1 MAGLEK
7 LEIHSKSY
15 IVRWIRV
22 DDGHSISWSIQP
34 HKKSINFG
42 IIKHPGTLS
51 ADFNVNLSVE
61 DASTS
66 TLQEEPD
73 IDKSGRSSNCRNDTS
88 TAQEQLKAKGFIII
102 QWYGKCEADKVFM
115 GTQEVVGN
123 GGMYGLVLDNTFS
136 KQLLKTATLVLLTF
150 PTNAP
155 PKSYHHHLNSV
166 VSTSSSRKSVM
177 YRQKNVSTSTS
188 TYMDNCQSNCS
199 ATMVAANFSRGNS
212 VQGPEDA
219 EITKSHV
226 GVLSKRRRKKGQG
239 YARRFFSLDF
249 ATCTLS
255 YYYNRNSSALRGAI
269 PLSLAAVTADKRRK
283 EISIDAGAE
292 IWHLKTDNTKD
303 FEQWTRALQ
312 KASKIALGNDST
324 SVDFQKS
331 NILPEFKNLSSFPEQ
346 EEEQEWEQVEA
357 LVSRIVGT
365 RDAIERLFKKTAPCE
380 LRTDEA
386 MGRGLLLSKNSI
398 LGEEIDYFSSSI
410 VPEKKTFWKRKY
422 SSNSPSQTAGRPQ
435 LGKSNSSMVS
445 TISIGVN
452 GSSISPAE
460 NGNRGNSNQDI
471 NMHEHCSA
479 LLSDLNAVL
488 SDFSKLLA
496 RSKRYRNI
504 SKATN
509 RNSFDTNST
518 FSNAEFFDAESGQL
532 DHPQVYRFT
541 SGSEDDL
548 QASDQDEAEDE
559 FVSEASSLS
568 STSFDESLPHLNGVD
583 TIFPSRS
590 KNLDPLPIKLFV
602 QRREAIP
609 PTTVMPPSLISFLRK
624 NVGKDLSM
632 ISMPVSANEPTSL
645 LQRMAEQFEYAH
657 LLDKA
662 ASQTNP
668 DRRLCYVAAFAISNF
683 SINRCKERALRKPFN
698 PMLGE
703 TFELLR
709 TEHED
714 PKGFRFLAE
723 KVSHRPVRIACQA
736 DSLYWS
742 ISQSAAPTNKFWGK
756 SAEII
761 TEGLVRLVLH
771 LSDGRDELYS
781 WSIASSFLRN
791 VVMGE
796 KYIEPVGT
804 ATVVNE
810 STGANA
816 FIEFKHKGMFGGRS
830 EDVEVK
836 LNGSDGKKT
845 GVSLIGTWT
854 NSLRIVGTGKT
865 SDSEIWRVG
874 ELVEGAPKRY
884 GLTKF
889 AAGLNE
895 ITKIEDGKIPVTDS
909 RLRPDQ
915 RAYENGNLDD
925 AEKIKEMLEDKQR
938 LRRKEMEE
946 IGKKWK
952 PRWFNQVD
960 GGEEGE
966 EIWKLKTGKDGYW
979 EERSQG
985 TWSEVPDVLS
995 F

>member
-22 DDGHSISWSIQP
+22 DDGHSISWSIKP

-42 IIKHPGTLS
+42 IIKHPGKLG

-66 TLQEEPD
+66 TLQVEPD
-73 IDKSGRSSNCRNDTS
+73 TDKSGRSSNSRNDAS

-102 QWYGKCEADKVFM
+102 QWFGKCEADKVFM
-115 GTQEVVGN
+115 GTLEIVGN
-123 GGMYGLVLDNTFS
+123 EGMYGLVLDNTFS

-166 VSTSSSRKSVM
+166 VSTSNSRKSVM
-177 YRQKNVSTSTS
+177 YRQNNVSTPTS
-188 TYMDNCQSNCS
+188 CYLDSLQNNCS
-199 ATMVAANFSRGNS
+199 ATISAANLSGGNS
-212 VQGPEDA
+212 VHDREDA
-219 EITKSHV
+219 EIPKSHV

-239 YARRFFSLDF
+239 YAHRFFSLDF

-269 PLSLAAVTADKRRK
+269 PLNLAAVTADKRRK

-292 IWHLKTDNTKD
+292 IWHLRTDNTKD
-303 FEQWTRALQ
+303 FEQWTKALQ
-312 KASKIALGNDST
+312 KASKIALGKDLT
-324 SVDFQKS
+324 SVNFQKS
-331 NILPEFKNLSSFPEQ
+331 SNQTELKHLSSFSEQ

-365 RDAIERLFKKTAPCE
+365 RDAIERLFKKTAPYE
-380 LRTDEA
+380 PRTNETT
-386 MGRGLLLSKNSI
+386 GRGPLISKNPFSS
-398 LGEEIDYFSSSI
+398 EEIDYFNQSTA
-410 VPEKKTFWKRKY
+410 PEKKTFWKRKC
-422 SSNSPSQTAGRPQ
+422 SSNSSSQIAGRPQ

-445 TISIGVN
+445 TTSIGVN

-460 NGNRGNSNQDI
+460 NGIGEKSNQDI

-488 SDFSKLLA
+488 SDFSKLLD
-496 RSKRYRNI
+496 RSKRYRTI
-504 SKATN
+504 SKATK
-509 RNSFDTNST
+509 RNSFDSNST
-518 FSNAEFFDAESGQL
+518 ISNAEFFDAESGQL
-532 DHPQVYRFT
+532 DHPQVYKIT
-541 SGSEDDL
+541 SESDDDL
-548 QASDQDEAEDE
+548 QTSDRDEAEDE

-568 STSFDESLPHLNGVD
+568 CTIYDDSLPHLNGID
-583 TIFPSRS
+583 TIFPSRL
-590 KNLDPLPIKLFV
+590 KNLDPLPIKFFV
-602 QRREAIP
+602 PRRELIP
-609 PTTVMPPSLISFLRK
+609 PATVMPPSLIGFLRK

-632 ISMPVSANEPTSL
+632 ISMPVSANEPMSL
-645 LQRMAEQFEYAH
+645 LQRIAEQFEYAQ

-662 ASQTNP
+662 VSQTNP
-668 DRRLCYVAAFAISNF
+668 DHRLCYVAAFAISNF

-709 TEHED
+709 TEHEV

-736 DSLYWS
+736 DSLHWS
-742 ISQSAAPTNKFWGK
+742 VSQSAAPTNKFWGR

-761 TEGLVRLVLH
+761 TEGRVRLVLH

-781 WSIASSFLRN
+781 WSVASSFLRN
-791 VVMGE
+791 VVVGE

-804 ATVVNE
+804 TTVVNE

-836 LNGSDGKKT
+836 LNGPDGKKT
-845 GVSLIGTWT
+845 GISLIGTWT
-854 NSLRIVGTGKT
+854 SSLRIVGTGKT

-874 ELVEGAPKRY
+874 ELVEGATKRY

-895 ITKIEDGKIPVTDS
+895 ITKIEDGKIPVTDC

-915 RAYENGNLDD
+915 RAAEIGNLDD

-938 LRRKEMEE
+938 LRRAEMEE
-946 IGKKWK
+946 NGQKWK
-952 PRWFNQVD
+952 PRWFNLVN

-966 EIWKLKTGKDGYW
+966 EVWKIKTGKEGYW

-985 TWSEVPDVLS
+985 TWTGVPNVLS
-995 F
+995 L